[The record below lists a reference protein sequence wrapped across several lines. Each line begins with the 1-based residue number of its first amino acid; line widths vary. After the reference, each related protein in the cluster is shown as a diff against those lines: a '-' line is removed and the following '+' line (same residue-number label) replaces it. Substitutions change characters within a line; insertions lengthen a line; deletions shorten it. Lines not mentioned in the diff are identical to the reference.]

1 MSRSAP
7 SLLTRLR
14 RHRGLWVLAVAVLL
28 IKFASGTVCLV
39 DGPETRFAAT
49 GASTTTVSVPM
60 ETMATVVSGEDTNTC
75 LLGEVGGCH
84 CACAHTV
91 MLPATATSS
100 IARMD
105 ARPSLPV
112 ISSGFDPATPRSLLR
127 PPIA

>member
-39 DGPETRFAAT
+39 DGPETRFAAA
-49 GASTTTVSVPM
+49 ASITTVSVPM
-60 ETMATVVSGEDTNTC
+60 AATASVSGEDTNTC
-75 LLGEVGGCH
+75 LLGEVGSCH

-91 MLPATATSS
+91 MLPSTATSS
-100 IARMD
+100 IARME

-112 ISSGFDPATPRSLLR
+112 ISSGFDPATPGSLLR